1 MFYAFPF
8 RAMKRILCLIMAAIS
23 LTASGEAASV
33 KAPVNAKP
41 VERKDI
47 VLSQAQQEFVTKG
60 NGFALNLVNK
70 LYNGKSFICSPL
82 SLQFALGM
90 VNAGAQGKTS
100 DEICAMLGY
109 GAGAPDEVNAYAKCL
124 ADALT
129 SVDRTTSMDIANILV
144 YNTNFNGKS
153 GVSLNK
159 PFVSALDKYYDAG
172 IETFDFEADKFAA
185 RINGWC
191 SEKTHKMIPSILDDV
206 DPITLCYILNAVYF
220 KGVWA
225 NKFDK
230 RWTREEDFFPE
241 KGASKKV
248 EMMHLTDDFG
258 YSANENW
265 KSLTMPYG
273 NKAFRLTAYLPQKGK
288 TVADVLATLDAETL
302 ARTSGIRYTDEVRVS
317 FPKFETA
324 STMPL
329 NDILK
334 ELGMKR
340 AFKSGAADLKLMSP
354 FADRISSVLQKAK
367 IKLDEEGTEAAAVTV
382 VAVEGCT
389 AIPNPPE
396 PLTFRADHPF
406 FYVITEIST
415 GAVIFAGC
423 YAGD

>member
-1 MFYAFPF
+1 
-8 RAMKRILCLIMAAIS
+8 MKTILCILMAGIS
-23 LTASGEAASV
+23 LTSFGE
-33 KAPVNAKP
+33 KALREAPLKDKSN
-41 VERKDI
+41 ERKDI
-47 VLSQAQQEFVTKG
+47 VLTEAQQKFVTGG
-60 NGFALNLVNK
+60 NGFSLKLVNK
-70 LYNGKSFICSPL
+70 LYKGKSFICSPL

-90 VNAGAQGKTS
+90 VNAGAQGATS
-100 DEICAMLGY
+100 DEICTMLGY
-109 GAGAPDEVNAYAKCL
+109 GVGAPDEVNAYSKL
-124 ADALT
+124 LSDGLT
-129 SVDRTTSMDIANILV
+129 SVDKTTSMDIANVLV
-144 YNTNFNGKS
+144 YNTNFNGQG

-159 PFVSALDKYYDAG
+159 PFVNSLEKYYDAG
-172 IETFDFEADKFAA
+172 IELFDFEKDKFAA
-185 RINGWC
+185 LGRINGWC

-206 DPITLCYILNAVYF
+206 NPISLCYILNAVYF
-220 KGVWA
+220 KGMWA

-241 KGASKKV
+241 KGAAKKV

-258 YSANENW
+258 YTANDVW

-302 ARTSGIRYTDEVRVS
+302 ARTSGVRYTEEVRVS

-329 NDILK
+329 NDVLK
-334 ELGMKR
+334 ELGMKK
-340 AFKSGAADLKLMSP
+340 AFKSGAAELKLMSP
-354 FADRISSVLQKAK
+354 YANCISQVLQKAK

-406 FYVITEIST
+406 FYVITEVST